1 MTRAERPI
9 DVGPTHDRATRWISF
24 TDEEHTTWLFDLTF
38 LTSGWKCTFGSTC
51 QGTEP
56 GDNGARGCCAHGAHL
71 IDDAEKE
78 NLIDMANRLTV
89 DQWQNHH
96 LVDEPEDLFE
106 LVGDEPTTRR
116 IDDACIF
123 LNHPGFAGGHGCAL
137 HIGALAHDERP
148 LDWKPAVC
156 WQVPFRLEE
165 YEDGAGTRTVVV
177 RAWRR
182 SDWGEG
188 GADFG
193 WWCTDELPQGEP
205 EAATWIHHQ
214 DELIEL
220 VGESPVAL
228 LTTFLTEEYGLAE
241 EYGSNSET
249 AVSLTRKE

>member
-1 MTRAERPI
+1 MSDA
-9 DVGPTHDRATRWISF
+9 ATRWISF
-24 TDEEHTTWLFDLTF
+24 SDEDHTTWLFDLTF
-38 LTSGWKCTFGSTC
+38 LTSGWSCTFGSTC

-71 IDDAEKE
+71 VDDEEQDLVVEA
-78 NLIDMANRLTV
+78 ANRL
-89 DQWQNHH
+89 QPHHWKNHAEVH
-96 LVDEPEDLFE
+96 EPADLFE
-106 LVGDEPTTRR
+106 YVDGELATRR

-123 LNHPGFAGGHGCAL
+123 LNPTDFAGGHGCAL
-137 HIGALAHDERP
+137 HIAAVEAGERP

-193 WWCTDELPQGEP
+193 WWCTDELPEGSAEN
-205 EAATWIHHQ
+205 ATWIHHQ

-220 VGESPVAL
+220 VGEWPVAL
-228 LTTFLTEEYGLAE
+228 LNDYLAE
-241 EYGSNSET
+241 ASGVGQET
-249 AVSLTRKE
+249 PVQLARKE